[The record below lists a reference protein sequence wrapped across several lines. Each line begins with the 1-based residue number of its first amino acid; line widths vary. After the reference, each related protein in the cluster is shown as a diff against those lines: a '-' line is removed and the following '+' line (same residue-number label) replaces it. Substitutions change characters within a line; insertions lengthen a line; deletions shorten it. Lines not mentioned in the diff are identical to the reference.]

1 MPSTYVSLLYHI
13 VFRTKHSLPMIKPEV
28 QPVLYQY
35 IGGIAGTQRGVLIEA
50 GGMPDHVHLLL
61 SLRTTPSLAE
71 VVKNVKGGSSRWMNL
86 RSEDGERFGWQ
97 DGYGAFTV
105 SPSQLNV
112 VRRYIQ
118 SQEEHHRK
126 MTFGDEWD
134 SLVRKHGIA
143 FGSKRL
149 GPASSRRP
157 AGD

>member
-1 MPSTYVSLLYHI
+1 MPSAYANLLYHI
-13 VFRTKHSLPMIKPEV
+13 VFRTKNSVPLIKPEV

-71 VVKNVKGGSSRWMNL
+71 VVKNIKGGSSRWMNQ
-86 RSEDGERFGWQ
+86 RPETVDHFGWQ

-105 SPSQLNV
+105 SPSQLDV

-118 SQEEHHRK
+118 RQEEHHRK
-126 MTFGDEWD
+126 ITMADEWE
-134 SLVRKHGIA
+134 LLLRKHGLDP
-143 FGSKRL
+143 GKP
-149 GPASSRRP
+149 G
-157 AGD
+157 